1 VKVLVTR
8 PIEDGAK
15 TVERLKN
22 KGVDAVLAP
31 VTTITPTGQT
41 PPSTPFDAV
50 LISSANAIRHLSEEA
65 RTRLLNVPLFC
76 VGEKTASVARAAG
89 FTSVTTG
96 TGDGRALVKLV
107 ASTIKPSAALLYLTG
122 TPRKPFIEEGLSAS
136 GFHPIVTEVYRTMSV
151 DPWPGVTSESVQTC
165 DKALHFSRASVE
177 ALLIAA
183 EKAGFSTALRRLTHL
198 CLSEDVAVP
207 LRENDYSQILVA
219 AKPSEEDVLN
229 LLHIKE
235 T

>member
-1 VKVLVTR
+1 MKVLVTR

-15 TVERLKN
+15 TAERLK
-22 KGVDAVLAP
+22 KRGVDVVLAP
-31 VTTITPTGQT
+31 VTAITSTGQA

-50 LISSANAIRHLSEEA
+50 LISSANAIRHLPDDA
-65 RTRLLNVPLFC
+65 RTRLLHVPLFC
-76 VGEKTASVARAAG
+76 VGEKTASVARSAG

-107 ASTIKPSAALLYLTG
+107 ASTLKPSATLLYLTG

-136 GFHPIVTEVYRTMSV
+136 GFEPLVTELYRTVSV
-151 DPWPGVTSESVQTC
+151 EPWPGGARELIITC

-177 ALLIAA
+177 ALLVAA
-183 EKAGFSTALRRLTHL
+183 EKAGLSSTLRGLTHL

>member
-1 VKVLVTR
+1 MKVLVTR

-15 TVERLKN
+15 TAERLK
-22 KGVDAVLAP
+22 KRGVDVVLAP
-31 VTTITPTGQT
+31 VTAITSTGQA

-50 LISSANAIRHLSEEA
+50 LISSANAIRHLPDDA
-65 RTRLLNVPLFC
+65 RTRLLHVPLFC
-76 VGEKTASVARAAG
+76 VGEKTASVARSAG

-107 ASTIKPSAALLYLTG
+107 ASTLKPSAALLYLTG
-122 TPRKPFIEEGLSAS
+122 TPRKPFIEEGLNAS
-136 GFHPIVTEVYRTMSV
+136 GFEPLVTELYRTVSV
-151 DPWPGVTSESVQTC
+151 EPWPGGARELIITC

-177 ALLIAA
+177 ALLMAA
-183 EKAGFSTALRRLTHL
+183 EKAGLSSTLRGLTHL

-219 AKPSEEDVLN
+219 AKPSEEDVLS

>member
-1 VKVLVTR
+1 MKVLVTR

-15 TVERLKN
+15 TAERLK
-22 KGVDAVLAP
+22 KRGFDVVLAP
-31 VTTITPTGQT
+31 VTAITATGQA
-41 PPSTPFDAV
+41 PPSTPFDGV
-50 LISSANAIRHLSEEA
+50 LISSANAIRHLSDDA
-65 RTRLLNVPLFC
+65 RMRLLHVPIYC
-76 VGEKTASVARAAG
+76 VGEKTASVVRASG

-107 ASTIKPSAALLYLTG
+107 ASTLKPSAALLYLTG
-122 TPRKPFIEEGLSAS
+122 TPRKPFIEEGLSAH
-136 GFHPIVTEVYRTMSV
+136 GFHTVVTELYRTIPV
-151 DPWPGVTSESVQTC
+151 DPWPADARASVETC

-177 ALLIAA
+177 ALLLAT
-183 EKAGFSTALRRLTHL
+183 EKAGLSSTLRGLTHL

-219 AKPSEEDVLN
+219 AMPSEEDVLS

>member
-1 VKVLVTR
+1 MKVLVTR

-31 VTTITPTGQT
+31 VTAITSTGQT
-41 PPSTPFDAV
+41 PPSAPFDAV
-50 LISSANAIRHLSEEA
+50 LISSANAIRHLPDDA
-65 RTRLLNVPLFC
+65 RMRLLHVPIYC
-76 VGEKTASVARAAG
+76 VGEKTASVARASG

-107 ASTIKPSAALLYLTG
+107 ASTLKPSAALLYLTG
-122 TPRKPFIEEGLSAS
+122 TPRKPFIEEGLRAS
-136 GFHPIVTEVYRTMSV
+136 GFEPLVTELYRTIPV
-151 DPWPGVTSESVQTC
+151 DPWPAGARASVETC

-177 ALLIAA
+177 ALLVAA
-183 EKAGFSTALRRLTHL
+183 EKAGLSSTLRGLTHL
-198 CLSEDVAVP
+198 CLSEDVAAP
-207 LRENDYSQILVA
+207 LRKNDYSQILVA

>member
-1 VKVLVTR
+1 MKVLVTR

-31 VTTITPTGQT
+31 VTAITPTGQT

-107 ASTIKPSAALLYLTG
+107 ASTIKPPL
-122 TPRKPFIEEGLSAS
+122 PFFI
-136 GFHPIVTEVYRTMSV
+136 
-151 DPWPGVTSESVQTC
+151 
-165 DKALHFSRASVE
+165 
-177 ALLIAA
+177 
-183 EKAGFSTALRRLTHL
+183 
-198 CLSEDVAVP
+198 
-207 LRENDYSQILVA
+207 
-219 AKPSEEDVLN
+219 
-229 LLHIKE
+229 
-235 T
+235 

>member
-1 VKVLVTR
+1 
-8 PIEDGAK
+8 
-15 TVERLKN
+15 
-22 KGVDAVLAP
+22 
-31 VTTITPTGQT
+31 
-41 PPSTPFDAV
+41 
-50 LISSANAIRHLSEEA
+50 
-65 RTRLLNVPLFC
+65 
-76 VGEKTASVARAAG
+76 
-89 FTSVTTG
+89 
-96 TGDGRALVKLV
+96 
-107 ASTIKPSAALLYLTG
+107 
-122 TPRKPFIEEGLSAS
+122 
-136 GFHPIVTEVYRTMSV
+136 MSV

-207 LRENDYSQILVA
+207 LRENDYSQILLA